1 MTSITA
7 RAGRAPG
14 KPGAPGAPGTRRTP
28 GKSTSSRGST
38 LIYVTTGTVL
48 AILFLVPLVWAVLR
62 SFMQPSDITAAP
74 SASAFRHL
82 TVANY
87 SGLITGSIHILKYVG
102 NSLIVAAGT
111 ALLTALLATLAGYG
125 LGRTR
130 FRFRGSNVVFALIL
144 VTLMVPFQAILTPLF
159 LELSFLHLLDSL
171 LGLILFYST
180 FNLPFGLFV
189 MRNSFMALPNELE
202 EAAYCAGAKPLTTL
216 RTVLL
221 PLVMPGVATT
231 MLYAFLF
238 AWTESL
244 GALTFITNI
253 NTLTLPVAL
262 LNVETGTFGQVNY
275 GFLISGAVIAMV
287 PCAVLY
293 VALQRFYV
301 SGIGAGGIKG

>member
-1 MTSITA
+1 MASVAA
-7 RAGRAPG
+7 RTGRAPG
-14 KPGAPGAPGTRRTP
+14 KSAP
-28 GKSTSSRGST
+28 SRSST

-48 AILFLVPLVWAVLR
+48 SILFLVPLVWAVLR

-74 SASAFRHL
+74 SARDFSHM
-82 TVANY
+82 TTANY
-87 SGLITGSIHILKYVG
+87 SGLITGGIHILRYVG
-102 NSLIVAAGT
+102 NSLLVAIGT
-111 ALLTALLATLAGYG
+111 AVLTAVLATLAGYG

-159 LELSFLHLLDSL
+159 LELSFLHLLDSR

-180 FNLPFGLFV
+180 FNLPFGVFV
-189 MRNSFMALPNELE
+189 MRNSFMAAPNELE
-202 EAAYCAGAKPLTTL
+202 EAAYCEGAKVLTTL

-238 AWTESL
+238 AWTEFL

-253 NTLTLPVAL
+253 NRLTLPVAL
-262 LNVETGTFGQVNY
+262 LNVETGTFGTVNF
-275 GFLISGAVIAMV
+275 GFLIAGAVIAMV

-301 SGIGAGGIKG
+301 SGITAGGVKG

>member
-1 MTSITA
+1 MASVAA
-7 RAGRAPG
+7 RTGRAEA
-14 KPGAPGAPGTRRTP
+14 KSASART
-28 GKSTSSRGST
+28 STI
-38 LIYVTTGTVL
+38 IYVTTGTVL
-48 AILFLVPLVWAVLR
+48 SILFLLPLVWAVLR
-62 SFMQPSDITAAP
+62 SFMPPGDVAAAP
-74 SASAFRHL
+74 SAQDFRHL
-82 TVANY
+82 TTANY
-87 SGLITGSIHILKYVG
+87 SQLITGSIHILRYVW

-111 ALLTALLATLAGYG
+111 ALLTAVLATLAGYG

-144 VTLMVPFQAILTPLF
+144 VTLMVPFQAVLTPLF
-159 LELSFLHLLDSL
+159 LELSFLHLLDNL
-171 LGLILFYST
+171 LGLILFYTT
-180 FNLPFGLFV
+180 FNLPFGVFV
-189 MRNSFMALPNELE
+189 MRNSFMAAPTELE
-202 EAAYCAGAKPLTTL
+202 EAAYTEGATVSRTL

-238 AWTESL
+238 AWTEFL

-253 NTLTLPVAL
+253 NRLTLPVAL

-293 VALQRFYV
+293 IALQRFYV
-301 SGIGAGGIKG
+301 SGITTGGIKG

>member
-1 MTSITA
+1 MASIAAQAGQTRGKQA
-7 RAGRAPG
+7 RSR
-14 KPGAPGAPGTRRTP
+14 
-28 GKSTSSRGST
+28 SSAM
-38 LIYVTTGTVL
+38 IYVTTGTVL

-74 SASAFRHL
+74 SAGDFSHM

-87 SGLITGSIHILKYVG
+87 SGLITGSIHILRYVW
-102 NSLIVAAGT
+102 NSLIVAVGT
-111 ALLTALLATLAGYG
+111 AVLTAVLATFAGYG

-159 LELSFLHLLDSL
+159 LELSFLHLLDSRI
-171 LGLILFYST
+171 GLILFYST
-180 FNLPFGLFV
+180 FNLPFGVFV
-189 MRNSFMALPNELE
+189 MRNSFMAAPNELE
-202 EAAYCAGAKPLTTL
+202 EAAYTEGAKVVTTL

-238 AWTESL
+238 AWTEFL
-244 GALTFITNI
+244 GALTFITNL
-253 NTLTLPVAL
+253 NRLTLPVAL
-262 LNVETGTFGQVNY
+262 LNVETGTFGTVNF
-275 GFLISGAVIAMV
+275 GFLIAGAVIAMV

-293 VALQRFYV
+293 IALQRFYV
-301 SGIGAGGIKG
+301 SGITAGGVKG

>member
-1 MTSITA
+1 VASIAA
-7 RAGRAPG
+7 RTRRAPG
-14 KPGAPGAPGTRRTP
+14 SRAR
-28 GKSTSSRGST
+28 GKGISSRGST

-48 AILFLVPLVWAVLR
+48 AFLFLVPLVWAVLR

-74 SASAFRHL
+74 SASAFGHL
-82 TVANY
+82 TVSNY
-87 SGLITGSIHILKYVG
+87 SGLITGSVHILRYVA

-111 ALLTALLATLAGYG
+111 ALLTAVLATLAGYG
-125 LGRTR
+125 LGRAR
-130 FRFRGSNVVFALIL
+130 FRFRGSSLVFALIL
-144 VTLMVPFQAILTPLF
+144 ITLMVPFQAILTPLF
-159 LELSFLHLLDSL
+159 LELSYLHLLDSL

-180 FNLPFGLFV
+180 FNLPFGVFV
-189 MRNSFMALPNELE
+189 MRNSFVAFPADLE
-202 EAAYCAGAKPLTTL
+202 EAAYTEGASVLRTL

-238 AWTESL
+238 AWTEFL

-262 LNVETGTFGQVNY
+262 LNVETGTFGVVNY
-275 GFLISGAVIAMV
+275 GFLIAGAVIAMV

-301 SGIGAGGIKG
+301 SGISAGGIKG

>member
-1 MTSITA
+1 MASTA
-7 RAGRAPG
+7 ARTGQAPG
-14 KPGAPGAPGTRRTP
+14 KGA
-28 GKSTSSRGST
+28 SSRNST
-38 LIYVTTGTVL
+38 IIYVSIGTAL
-48 AILFLVPLVWAVLR
+48 SILFLVPLVWAVLR

-74 SASAFRHL
+74 SARAFSHL

-87 SGLITGSIHILKYVG
+87 SGLITGSIHILRYVG
-102 NSLIVAAGT
+102 NSFLVAAGT
-111 ALLTALLATLAGYG
+111 AVLTAVLATLAGYG

-159 LELSFLHLLDSL
+159 LELSFLHLLDSRI
-171 LGLILFYST
+171 GLVLFYST
-180 FNLPFGLFV
+180 FNLPFGVFV
-189 MRNSFMALPNELE
+189 MRNSFMAAPTELE
-202 EAAYCAGAKPLTTL
+202 EAAYCEGAKVLTAL

-238 AWTESL
+238 AWTEFL

-253 NTLTLPVAL
+253 NRLTLPVAL
-262 LNVETGTFGQVNY
+262 LNVETGTFGHVNF
-275 GFLISGAVIAMV
+275 GFLIAGAVMAMV

-293 VALQRFYV
+293 IALQRFYV
-301 SGIGAGGIKG
+301 TGITAGGIKG